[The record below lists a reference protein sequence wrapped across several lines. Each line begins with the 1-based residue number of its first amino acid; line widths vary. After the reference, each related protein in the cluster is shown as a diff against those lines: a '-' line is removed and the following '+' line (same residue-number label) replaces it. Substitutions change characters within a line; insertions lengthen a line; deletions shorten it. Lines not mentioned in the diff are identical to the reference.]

1 LTNQPTHNIRNSRHL
16 VFLLDVFSL
25 ALTAFGGPQIHFT
38 MIHRKLVIKRKY
50 ITENE
55 LKELNSLCNM
65 LPGPTSTQIITA
77 IGYKMG
83 GPMLAFLTLT
93 VWVLPAALIMGA
105 FAIILFVLELDN
117 PKLHFLKYIQPMAVG
132 FIIYA
137 AYKIK
142 DLFVTKSHHWVLMI
156 LSAIAAILSNTPYI
170 FPLLLIMGGV
180 VSNFVNRSNYADV
193 KPIKNIQW
201 GNFALFLGVFLAA
214 AGLGAITKNTGFL
227 IFENTYRYGSI
238 VFGGGHVLIPMMYNQ
253 FVEFKHYLTSS
264 EFLAGVGILQ
274 AIPGPVFSF
283 ATFTGS
289 LALKDYGIMGMMA
302 GGLIGTVAI
311 FLPGILLIFFIYPM
325 WNQIKHFSPVKNAI
339 EGINATSAGLVI
351 ASAYLLFKPLEI
363 NEMNM
368 LVMIG
373 TLFILLTTKIPNPII
388 VIMCILAGL
397 IF

>member
-1 LTNQPTHNIRNSRHL
+1 MTNQPTHNIRNSRHL